1 MVRFRVCGAPLIRL
15 ILVRLMSFSRMVSMV
30 LVLRGVGTGYLI

>member
-1 MVRFRVCGAPLIRL
+1 MVQFHVCGALLIGL

-30 LVLRGVGTGYLI
+30 LVLRGVGTGFGI